1 MLQRLALAA
10 NLLWLGSLILV
21 VAFNW
26 PHANSTDLALAA
38 AAISTMA
45 LNTAVLWRNALFPV
59 RDKRERLE
67 EEIKIEKLKREL
79 AEVRGGD
86 HT

>member
-1 MLQRLALAA
+1 
-10 NLLWLGSLILV
+10 
-21 VAFNW
+21 
-26 PHANSTDLALAA
+26 
-38 AAISTMA
+38 
-45 LNTAVLWRNALFPV
+45 V